1 MIQTMTVKE
10 VADIIGKPPAFV
22 RLGIK
27 QGTLPFGV
35 AVKQKRWSYWISKD
49 KFERWLS
56 DEKTN

>member
-27 QGTLPFGV
+27 QDTLPFGV
-35 AVKQKRWSYWISKD
+35 AIKQKRWSYWIS
-49 KFERWLS
+49 
-56 DEKTN
+56 